1 MKYLCSYL
9 NIFNISS
16 FLLRKWKRSSIFLIL
31 FQFYFYYNFISV
43 ILKILYIK
51 YIHIYPSIHPPTRT
65 HPHLSPTRT
74 QLFLCFKFTIA
85 KLLSSLEI
93 FRTYKYKYFSILSSL
108 NILFMENV
116 LKQNIVVHFLK
127 CIFLVFLDKGIHK
140 RILQKCRISRSAI
153 IYTNYGTFH
162 NDLLFEYCKR
172 YVLDHFIFLIY
183 NEKKRYWNTL
193 YFSSI
198 YSVIW
203 KFYQN

>member
-1 MKYLCSYL
+1 MEKIIDFLFLSLLTIFSNYLKFHYYRIRFYKNLSIYKTNSMKYLCSYL
-9 NIFNISS
+9 NVFNISS

-153 IYTNYGTFH
+153 IYKLWH
-162 NDLLFEYCKR
+162 
-172 YVLDHFIFLIY
+172 V
-183 NEKKRYWNTL
+183 
-193 YFSSI
+193 S
-198 YSVIW
+198 
-203 KFYQN
+203 